1 MIRFAK
7 MSFSKNKFINPII
20 AIILLAG
27 LFWPYFV
34 KISHALS
41 EHEELHC
48 VSKGELHIHAVE
60 FDCDFDHYQLSS
72 FYYPEFDYPQFI
84 ELVPITEAI
93 INNYYFL
100 SKYQQLH
107 FVLRG
112 PPSC

>member
-1 MIRFAK
+1 MSFAK
-7 MSFSKNKFINPII
+7 DKIVYPIV
-20 AIILLAG
+20 AVILMASLLG
-27 LFWPYFV
+27 PYFV
-34 KISHALS
+34 KIAHALN
-41 EHEELHC
+41 EHKEFHCISKELH
-48 VSKGELHIHAVE
+48 VHAVE
-60 FDCDFDHYQLSS
+60 FDCDFEHYHLSS